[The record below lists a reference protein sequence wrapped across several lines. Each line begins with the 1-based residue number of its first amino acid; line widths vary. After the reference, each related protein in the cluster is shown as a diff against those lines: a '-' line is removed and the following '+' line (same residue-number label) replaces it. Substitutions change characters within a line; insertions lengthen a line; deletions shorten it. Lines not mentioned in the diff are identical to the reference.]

1 MKVLDLD
8 IDYFMTKIATDID
21 ESISERLPENE
32 YGDSVWT
39 EFKVRDFL
47 EKNLGLSKKRK
58 REGCIV
64 KGHNEALFY
73 WKKLIVQ
80 KKLTTPFEVVHIDSH
95 ADLGLGYSSWDYI
108 SNQLLMIPLEER
120 FENRKYK
127 LVSGEMRDIGIGD
140 YLLFAIAFQ
149 WISKLTYCAN
159 PNGDKND
166 YIWETMKNF
175 KEELIWD
182 KPVLNTIQLMHNDQM
197 QIPDFQALEEE
208 KEKYLST
215 AIKEPEV
222 PFKIIPSIK
231 SVVYDG
237 NFDFITVAQ
246 SPNYTPE
253 SIDFVLEIIKE
264 YMDILE

>member
-1 MKVLDLD
+1 M
-8 IDYFMTKIATDID
+8 
-21 ESISERLPENE
+21 
-32 YGDSVWT
+32 
-39 EFKVRDFL
+39 
-47 EKNLGLSKKRK
+47 
-58 REGCIV
+58 
-64 KGHNEALFY
+64 FY